1 VLVAVG
7 HPVRERVLTTA
18 RSTAAKSGG
27 VRPGLARQEAAQED
41 RADHPAGVSRQAIK
55 HHVIITVL
63 SLVIQLPLSLG
74 IALLLNRK
82 FRGGSFLRLVIFAPY
97 VLHAGIL
104 ERSRNYRCSSLRR
117 FGRTTGLDS
126 PASTALRCWLDETM
140 TIDTQS

>member
-1 VLVAVG
+1 M
-7 HPVRERVLTTA
+7 
-18 RSTAAKSGG
+18 
-27 VRPGLARQEAAQED
+27 
-41 RADHPAGVSRQAIK
+41 SRQAIK

-104 ERSRNYRCSSLRR
+104 ERPETIGALHCIVLA
-117 FGRTTGLDS
+117 RTTGLDS